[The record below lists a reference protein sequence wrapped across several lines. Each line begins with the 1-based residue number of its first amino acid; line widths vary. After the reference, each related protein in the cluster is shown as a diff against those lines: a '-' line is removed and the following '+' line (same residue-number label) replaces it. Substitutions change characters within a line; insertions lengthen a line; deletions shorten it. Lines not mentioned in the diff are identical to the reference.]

1 MRMIYTSN
9 LGIPRIGANR
19 ELKFA
24 LEKYWKNQIT
34 AQALR
39 ETGAVIQKN
48 NWILQ
53 KELGVDF
60 IPSNDFSYY
69 DHVLDTSILLGAI
82 PDRFLNESELKD
94 LDLYFAMARGARSK
108 AGQVLPAMEMTKW
121 FNTNYH
127 FLVPEINDNTRFKLV
142 ASKPLNAYRAARDL
156 GIETRP
162 VLLGPV
168 TYLLLGK
175 SEKEGFS
182 PLARLGDLLPLY
194 SQLFGE
200 LAAAG
205 AAWIQLDEPALCTD
219 LDSFGNAAYLELF
232 SYFSR
237 IFNRPKIM
245 LASYFGDLTANAE
258 VILGSPFE
266 GLHIDLFNCLD
277 PDLLLKRLD
286 KKTTISLGVVDG
298 RNVWKNNLGKS
309 LDVLKTIQD
318 RHAFNDLIIAPS
330 CSMLHV
336 PQDLELENNL
346 PAEVAVWLAFARQKL
361 GEIAELKKAASL
373 DFTPTPAFADNR
385 KIIQKRADSLHNN
398 AGEDASFS
406 LKRNSPFAV
415 RKAIQKRKYNLP
427 LLPATTI
434 GSFPQTI
441 EIRSLRSR
449 LQKNEIDEAQYQAAI
464 KAEIEKTIRFQ
475 EQIGLD
481 VLVHGEFERNDMVQ
495 YFAEKLEGFAFTEN
509 GWVQSFGSR
518 CVRPPIIYRN
528 VNRPEPMTVDWAAYS
543 QSLTQK
549 PVKGMLTG
557 PVTILQWSFVRDDQ
571 PRSQTCRQIA
581 AAIRAEVADLEKGGI
596 GIIQIDEP
604 ALREGLPL
612 QKKGWEEYLKWAV
625 ECFQIASAGARDATQ
640 IHTHMCY
647 AEFNDIIEAIGRM
660 DADVISIEASR
671 SKMDL
676 LEAFEKYHYPNDIG
690 PGVYDIHSPNV
701 PEANEMVQ
709 LIHNALKVIPAGQL
723 WINPDCGLK
732 TRRWEEVIPSLENMI
747 EAVNIVRA
755 ELNQ

>member
-1 MRMIYTSN
+1 MIYTSN

-69 DHVLDTSILLGAI
+69 DHVLDTTILLGAI
-82 PDRFLNESELKD
+82 PDRFLNEPELKD

-121 FNTNYH
+121 FDTNYH
-127 FLVPEINDNTRFKLV
+127 FLVPEINDNTRFKLD
-142 ASKPLNAYRAARDL
+142 ASKPLHAYRAARDL
-156 GIETRP
+156 GIETRS

-182 PLARLGDLLPLY
+182 PLSRLGDLLPLY

-219 LDSFGNAAYLELF
+219 LDSAGIAAYLELF

-245 LASYFGDLTANAE
+245 LTSYFGDLTANAE
-258 VILGSPFE
+258 VILRSPFD

-277 PDLLLKRLD
+277 PDPLLKRLD

-346 PAEVAVWLAFARQKL
+346 PAEVAAWLAFARQKL

-385 KIIQKRADSLHNN
+385 KIIQKKGTAFIITPAKMLAFHSSEIHLSRYVKRSKKGNITCPCCPLPPLVLFPNY
-398 AGEDASFS
+398 
-406 LKRNSPFAV
+406 RNS
-415 RKAIQKRKYNLP
+415 Q
-427 LLPATTI
+427 PAH
-434 GSFPQTI
+434 
-441 EIRSLRSR
+441 R
-449 LQKNEIDEAQYQAAI
+449 LQKNEIDEAQYQSAI
-464 KAEIEKTIRFQ
+464 RAEIEKTIRFQ
-475 EQIGLD
+475 EKPAS
-481 VLVHGEFERNDMVQ
+481 MCW
-495 YFAEKLEGFAFTEN
+495 FTAN
-509 GWVQSFGSR
+509 LNAMIWCNIS
-518 CVRPPIIYRN
+518 PKN
-528 VNRPEPMTVDWAAYS
+528 W
-543 QSLTQK
+543 
-549 PVKGMLTG
+549 
-557 PVTILQWSFVRDDQ
+557 RD
-571 PRSQTCRQIA
+571 
-581 AAIRAEVADLEKGGI
+581 
-596 GIIQIDEP
+596 
-604 ALREGLPL
+604 
-612 QKKGWEEYLKWAV
+612 
-625 ECFQIASAGARDATQ
+625 
-640 IHTHMCY
+640 
-647 AEFNDIIEAIGRM
+647 
-660 DADVISIEASR
+660 SR
-671 SKMDL
+671 SPKT
-676 LEAFEKYHYPNDIG
+676 
-690 PGVYDIHSPNV
+690 
-701 PEANEMVQ
+701 
-709 LIHNALKVIPAGQL
+709 AGFNRL
-723 WINPDCGLK
+723 
-732 TRRWEEVIPSLENMI
+732 
-747 EAVNIVRA
+747 VRVA
-755 ELNQ
+755 CARPLFTGMSTARNR